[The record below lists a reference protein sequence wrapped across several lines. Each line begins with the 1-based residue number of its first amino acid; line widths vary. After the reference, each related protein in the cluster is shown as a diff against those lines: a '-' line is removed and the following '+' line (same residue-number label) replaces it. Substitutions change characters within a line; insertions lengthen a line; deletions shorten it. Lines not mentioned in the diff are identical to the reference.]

1 VYKILVKYRLH
12 ILFAILCFY
21 CIVLVVLSSSPQSS
35 EIKSNGVDKY
45 YHLGAYGLLS
55 FIVYFTLTFQDRISL
70 FKRYS
75 ASFTLLLT
83 SIFGLLNELH
93 QLFIPS
99 RTFNKFDLL
108 ANILGSLLMIIVIK
122 FSLKIISLVKV

>member
-1 VYKILVKYRLH
+1 
-12 ILFAILCFY
+12 
-21 CIVLVVLSSSPQSS
+21 VLVVLSSLPQST

>member
-1 VYKILVKYRLH
+1 MYKFLVKYRLH
-12 ILFAILCFY
+12 ILYTILCFY
-21 CIVLVVLSSSPQSS
+21 CIVLVVLSSLPQST

-45 YHLGAYGLLS
+45 YHLGAYGFLS
-55 FIVYFTLTFQDRISL
+55 FIVYFTLTFQNRISL

-83 SIFGLLNELH
+83 SIFGMLNELH

-108 ANILGSLLMIIVIK
+108 ANILGSLLMVIVIK